1 MIQSLHDLIDK
12 LTSGDIPTG
21 TMGAIGI
28 ILFLFAVKA
37 GKGFIKLVFVVLA
50 LAAFAGAVC
59 WHLHKQGK
67 L

>member
-1 MIQSLHDLIDK
+1 MMKSLRDLADQ

-37 GKGFIKLVFVVLA
+37 GKGFAKFVYVVFA

-59 WHLHKQGK
+59 WHLHRQGK

>member
-1 MIQSLHDLIDK
+1 MKTLHDLIDK

-21 TMGAIGI
+21 TMGGIGI

-37 GKGFIKLVFVVLA
+37 GKGFAKFVFVVLA

-59 WHLHKQGK
+59 WHLYKQGK